1 MDQNSINALIIGVI
15 MMVWV
20 CVMGVWALVSIK
32 QEEDEARQ
40 QKKGNAIKTAQ

>member
-1 MDQNSINALIIGVI
+1 MDQNSINAII
-15 MMVWV
+15 V
-20 CVMGVWALVSIK
+20 CSIVMAWAVAMFVWAMVSIK